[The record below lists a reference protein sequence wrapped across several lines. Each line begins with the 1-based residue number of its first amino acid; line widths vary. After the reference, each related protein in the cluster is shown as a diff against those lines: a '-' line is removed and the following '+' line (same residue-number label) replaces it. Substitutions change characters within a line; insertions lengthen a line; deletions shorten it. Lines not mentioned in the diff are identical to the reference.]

1 MPNLVTLYFE
11 PNLACFSVFLIKPFV
26 VSQILTNFVLKNGSV
41 IFDRWKDP
49 PVTPI
54 LYVRIFN
61 LTNEEAFLS
70 GEKHID

>member
-1 MPNLVTLYFE
+1 MLSFY
-11 PNLACFSVFLIKPFV
+11 SVFLIKPFV
-26 VSQILTNFVLKNGSV
+26 ETQILANLVLRNGSE

-61 LTNEEAFLS
+61 LTNANAFLS
-70 GEKHID
+70 GE